1 MARHTKIVGKMVD
14 IIRNP
19 DALVWFLHLKNK
31 KDEYT
36 AMHSR
41 ACILALAFGR
51 HLEFPSRP

>member
-1 MARHTKIVGKMVD
+1 MVD